1 MLDGDGVVLLGDD
14 EHPVRA
20 GSVVARPPAT
30 GVAHGFEAG
39 EDGMTLLAYGTRDPS
54 DMCWYPDSSKVAVP
68 RPRRHRARRAAG
80 LLGRRG
86 GRPACSARAA
96 RCVSDVLHAAACR
109 RVTALL
115 ARRLLV
121 VTGKG
126 GVGKT
131 TVAAA
136 LGLVAARAGK
146 RTIVAEVARR
156 GDVASAFDRDGSEPF
171 EEIELAPGL
180 FHISIDPQDALEEY
194 LRDQLP
200 RGPLAD
206 LLARSRVFGL
216 LAAATPG
223 MRELLTVGKLW
234 ELAQLDR
241 RTPGADPYDLVVVD
255 APATGHGVAVLTAP
269 RTFAAAAGTG
279 PVARQGREDRRDAV
293 GSRADRGRRGRARG
307 GARRHRDGRAARRR
321 CARAWALRSSAS
333 SPTRWTPT
341 ASTTTRRARLRGA
354 RRRTRRSRARCA
366 ATSARC
372 ASARSS
378 RGSRELCEQE
388 PARLELHPGGPDL
401 ERLADELAP
410 QLDVRRGAARDRRRR
425 APRRHARLHRRRL
438 RRRRQDDRVGRA
450 RARARRG
457 GQARRGR
464 DDRPGEAARRV
475 ARPRGARQRPAPGR
489 PRAARRARRRAARAS
504 CGR

>member
-1 MLDGDGVVLLGDD
+1 VLL
-14 EHPVRA
+14 
-20 GSVVARPPAT
+20 S
-30 GVAHGFEAG
+30 
-39 EDGMTLLAYGTRDPS
+39 
-54 DMCWYPDSSKVAVP
+54 
-68 RPRRHRARRAAG
+68 
-80 LLGRRG
+80 
-86 GRPACSARAA
+86 
-96 RCVSDVLHAAACR
+96 
-109 RVTALL
+109 
-115 ARRLLV
+115 RRLLV

-136 LGLVAARAGK
+136 LGLVAARAGM

-156 GDVASAFDRDGSEPF
+156 GDVASAFDREGSAPF
-171 EEIELAPGL
+171 EEVELAPGL

-255 APATGHGVAVLTAP
+255 APATGHGVAVLTSP

-279 PVARQGREDRRDAV
+279 PVARQGRKIDATLSDPAQTAV
-293 GSRADRGRRGRARG
+293 VAV
-307 GARRHRDGRAARRR
+307 
-321 CARAWALRSSAS
+321 ARAEELAVTETGELRTSLRASLGLPVERVVANALDPDRFDDAEVASLRAHAAHPAVARALRGHERAL
-333 SPTRWTPT
+333 RQR
-341 ASTTTRRARLRGA
+341 AQLARLA
-354 RRRTRRSRARCA
+354 
-366 ATSARC
+366 
-372 ASARSS
+372 
-378 RGSRELCEQE
+378 ELCDQE

-410 QLDVRRGAARDRRRR
+410 QLDRDAA
-425 APRRHARLHRRRL
+425 
-438 RRRRQDDRVGRA
+438 V
-450 RARARRG
+450 
-457 GQARRGR
+457 
-464 DDRPGEAARRV
+464 E
-475 ARPRGARQRPAPGR
+475 PA
-489 PRAARRARRRAARAS
+489 
-504 CGR
+504 

>member
-1 MLDGDGVVLLGDD
+1 MLL
-14 EHPVRA
+14 
-20 GSVVARPPAT
+20 S
-30 GVAHGFEAG
+30 
-39 EDGMTLLAYGTRDPS
+39 
-54 DMCWYPDSSKVAVP
+54 
-68 RPRRHRARRAAG
+68 
-80 LLGRRG
+80 
-86 GRPACSARAA
+86 
-96 RCVSDVLHAAACR
+96 
-109 RVTALL
+109 
-115 ARRLLV
+115 RRLLV

-269 RTFAAAAGTG
+269 RTFAAAAGAG
-279 PVARQGREDRRDAV
+279 PVARQGTKIDATLSDPAQTAVVAVARAEELAVTETGELRASLRQSMGLQIERVVANALDPDRFDDEEAV
-293 GSRADRGRRGRARG
+293 RLRAR
-307 GARRHRDGRAARRR
+307 AEHPAV
-321 CARAWALRSSAS
+321 ARALRGHERALRQRAQL
-333 SPTRWTPT
+333 
-341 ASTTTRRARLRGA
+341 ARLA
-354 RRRTRRSRARCA
+354 
-366 ATSARC
+366 
-372 ASARSS
+372 
-378 RGSRELCEQE
+378 ELCEQQ
-388 PARLELHPGGPDL
+388 PARLELHPGGVDL

-410 QLDVRRGAARDRRRR
+410 QLDAEDRDPV
-425 APRRHARLHRRRL
+425 AP
-438 RRRRQDDRVGRA
+438 V
-450 RARARRG
+450 
-457 GQARRGR
+457 
-464 DDRPGEAARRV
+464 
-475 ARPRGARQRPAPGR
+475 
-489 PRAARRARRRAARAS
+489 S
-504 CGR
+504 